1 MSSPDSH
8 ARHWIDG
15 EWVDS
20 DTHTDS
26 IDPATYDVIGT
37 YADGGQAEAQ
47 ACINAAR
54 RAFTES
60 DWSTNRQLRARVL
73 NEMADRFEAAT
84 DELVEILSLE
94 NGKVKDEARFEVTMA
109 PSKLRFY
116 AALALAEGGR
126 AVEVAAGKYTTVYRE
141 PMGVAGI
148 IAPWN
153 SPIILF
159 IRSLAPALAAGTTVA
174 GKLPGQT
181 AQTNAA
187 MYRVFASVESL
198 PAGVLNIFHES
209 GPEGSKA
216 LVASPDVPTIS
227 FTGSTSTGAAIL
239 EAGAPMIKRFG
250 LELGGKTP
258 HVVAA
263 DADLDQALPVIVKSL
278 TTFAGQFCMTGSRLL
293 VDRSVY
299 DEVRDRLGEM
309 IAAVKAGPAADSGS
323 DMGPLIDRP
332 NVERV
337 DEVVEKAIT
346 EGATVVTRGG
356 PITEG
361 PLAKGAFYRPTL
373 LEVTDSKMDIVQEET
388 FGPVLT
394 MQAYDS
400 EDEAVALANDSIYG
414 LAAAVWST
422 DVDRPLRI
430 ARRIDAGTIWINNW
444 AVIYDE
450 SAEGGYKRSGLG
462 RLNGVAAME
471 DFVEYKTVIQELSGV
486 DRA

>member
-1 MSSPDSH
+1 MSSSDTH
-8 ARHWIDG
+8 ARHWIGG

-20 DTHTDS
+20 ETHTDS

-37 YADGGQAEAQ
+37 YADGGEAEAQ
-47 ACINAAR
+47 ACTAAAK
-54 RAFTES
+54 RAFTET
-60 DWSTNRQLRARVL
+60 DWSTNRQLRAQAL

-126 AVEVAAGKYTTVYRE
+126 AVQVAAGKYTTVYRE
-141 PMGVAGI
+141 PMGVAGV

-198 PAGVLNIFHES
+198 PAGVLNVFHES
-209 GPEGSKA
+209 GPDGSKA

-227 FTGSTSTGAAIL
+227 FTGSTATGAAIL

-263 DADLDQALPVIVKSL
+263 DADLDGALPVIVKSL

-293 VDRSVY
+293 VERPVY

-309 IAAVKAGPAADSGS
+309 LAAVKAGPAADPES

-332 NVERV
+332 NVDRV
-337 DEVVEKAIT
+337 DEIVEKAIA

-361 PLAKGAFYRPTL
+361 PLSKGAFYRPTL
-373 LEVTDSKMDIVQEET
+373 LEVADPKMDIVQEET

-400 EDEAVALANDSIYG
+400 EDEAIALANDSIYG

-422 DVDRPLRI
+422 DVDRPLRL
-430 ARRIDAGTIWINNW
+430 ARRIDAGTVWINNW

-450 SAEGGYKRSGLG
+450 SAEGGYKQSGLG

-471 DFVEYKTVIQELSGV
+471 DFVEYKTVIQELSV
-486 DRA
+486 VERA